1 MSCDFFAGWVG
12 GCVGI
17 LFGHPLDT
25 LKVRQQAL
33 NTTSVTGTV
42 REAINSGLFS
52 TLKRGLAFPLI
63 SAGAINSVF
72 FGVYGLSVN
81 LIATE
86 GQPLSYSQVF
96 LAGCLGGAGQL
107 VLACPVDLVKVR
119 LQANKGSSLTAPTTS
134 LSYSL
139 AKKIG
144 LADPFKCIRSL
155 FKQGGV
161 CGCYRGLLPQAF
173 RDIKASGLYFLI
185 YEYSMDLAN
194 SWTGKNDRGGWASF
208 WAGGLAG
215 VLSWQAIIY
224 LDVVKSRV
232 QADDPLRPLYK
243 GTLDCVRQSYKREGL
258 SVFFRGFSLMSSRAF
273 IVNGVTFVAV
283 EQLNKMCKNDKQ

>member
-12 GCVGI
+12 GCSGI
-17 LFGHPLDT
+17 LFGHPFDT

-33 NTTSVTGTV
+33 NTTSVTATV
-42 REAINSGLFS
+42 REAVNSGLFS
-52 TLKRGLAFPLI
+52 TLKRGLAFPLV

-72 FGVYGLSVN
+72 FGVYGLSAD
-81 LIATE
+81 LLAKE
-86 GQPLSYSQVF
+86 GEPLSYSQVF

-119 LQANKGSSLTAPTTS
+119 LQANTGGSIPTPTS
-134 LSYSL
+134 LSYSV
-139 AKKIG
+139 ARRIG
-144 LADPFKCIRSL
+144 LADPFKCLSSIFRQEGL
-155 FKQGGV
+155 Q
-161 CGCYRGLLPQAF
+161 GCYRGLMPQAL

-185 YEYSMDLAN
+185 YEYSMDLAS
-194 SWTGKNDRGGWASF
+194 SWQGESKRGGWASF

-232 QADDPLRPLYK
+232 QADDPSKPLYR
-243 GTLDCVRQSYKREGL
+243 GTLDCVRQSYKRDGL

-283 EQLNKMCKNDKQ
+283 EQLNKMCKDKQ